1 MRISYTVQNTYVI
14 EVDMCYREAD
24 VCRSELLAEARS
36 WGTLFAGVVGF
47 LFKKKNYLADILQYI
62 SYDSMCGQHFSTLR
76 RYKGESNWAQDGCNF
91 TPYQVHRTKGNH
103 KSQYTDR

>member
-1 MRISYTVQNTYVI
+1 MQNTYVI

-24 VCRSELLAEARS
+24 VCRWELLAEARS

-62 SYDSMCGQHFSTLR
+62 SYDLMCGQYERVSLLNA
-76 RYKGESNWAQDGCNF
+76 KGESNWAQDGCNF